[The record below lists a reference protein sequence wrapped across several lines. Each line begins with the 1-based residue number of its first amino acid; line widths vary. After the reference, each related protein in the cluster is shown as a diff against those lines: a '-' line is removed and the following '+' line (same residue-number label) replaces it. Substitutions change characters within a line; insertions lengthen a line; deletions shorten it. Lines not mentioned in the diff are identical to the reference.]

1 MKRIASL
8 ALLAAL
14 ALGCATAAMAAT
26 EVRMTGEARV
36 WGNAWSHVNY
46 TGWNYKATTT
56 GDPLT
61 IWERLRLRTDFIANE
76 GLKFRFGIRVNN
88 RAWGNDTFTV
98 DNPTTAIDIYQAYL
112 QFKWPGT
119 DLEFTVGLQD
129 IDLPIS
135 GPGVLNT
142 SPVFGGTRAAAATFS
157 APVTEQFKVNGG
169 FIRFLDTNKDFDTTT
184 TQVADEF
191 DGYFLTLPVTLD
203 GFKATPWAMLA
214 VTGRAAAYASTFVGA
229 SPRYSDQSLATN
241 LLSAASV
248 APGATFRNAQN
259 AYWWVGASVAVTTLD
274 PFKFYGD
281 VIYGEGNASDK
292 SANRRAGMFFDL
304 AAEYTGFSALTPQ
317 VSFWYGTGEDGSTR
331 NGSERMP
338 SIVGSWGPSTSFLF
352 DSNQAFGAGN
362 MGLNAMGSWGFAAS
376 LNKVS
381 FIENLTHRLTFTYAQ
396 GNNSGRALR
405 NATLLTGTGN
415 YVQLGRDLAVGE
427 YVLGVNFD
435 NQYAIYENLA
445 AIVEA
450 GWAHGSFLK
459 SVWGSRLVNE
469 ARGGDAVK
477 VAFGLNYRF

>member
-1 MKRIASL
+1 MKRIACL
-8 ALLAAL
+8 AVVAAVILA
-14 ALGCATAAMAAT
+14 GAAAYAAT

-98 DNPTTAIDIYQAYL
+98 DNPTTAIDVYQAYV
-112 QFKWPGT
+112 QFKWPGS
-119 DLEFTVGLQD
+119 DVEFTVGLQD

-142 SPVFGGTRAAAATFS
+142 SPVFGGTRAAGAVVAV
-157 APVTEQFKVNGG
+157 PVNDQFRVNGG

-191 DGYFLTLPVTLD
+191 DGYFLTLPITLD

-214 VTGRAAAYASTFVGA
+214 VAGRSASYSTVFVGA
-229 SPRYSDQSLATN
+229 SPRYSNQSLATN
-241 LLSAASV
+241 LFSAASL

-259 AYWWVGASVAVTTLD
+259 VYWWAGASFAITALD
-274 PFKFYGD
+274 PFKFYAD
-281 VIYGEGNASDK
+281 VIYGEGNANDR
-292 SANRRAGMFFDL
+292 SANRRGGMFFDV
-304 AAEYTGFSALTPQ
+304 AAEYTGFDMLTPQ
-317 VSFWYGTGEDGSTR
+317 LTFWYSTGEDGSTR

-338 SIVGSWGPSTSFLF
+338 SVVGSWGPSTSFLF
-352 DSNQAFGAGN
+352 DNNQAYGAGN
-362 MGLNAMGSWGFAAS
+362 MGLNEMGSWGFAAS
-376 LNKVS
+376 LNKIS
-381 FIENLTHRLTFTYAQ
+381 FIQNLTHRLTFTYAQ
-396 GNNSGRALR
+396 GTNSPRALR

-415 YVQLGRDLAVGE
+415 YVQMGRDLAASE

-435 NQYAIYENLA
+435 NQYNIYENLA

-450 GWAHGSFLK
+450 GWAHGSFQK
-459 SVWGSRLVNE
+459 SVWGTRLVNE
-469 ARGGDAVK
+469 AKGGDAVK
-477 VAFGLNYRF
+477 VAFGLQYRF